1 MDALREWRAY
11 YELRPWGDPWRRS
24 GRQVTLLAAAAGAKV
39 APDFEKLFL
48 PTYTGET
55 SEKITFQSEAEM
67 LAEVRKVPAFAAQ
80 LEAREAAR

>member
-1 MDALREWRAY
+1 MDAIREWRAY

-48 PTYTGET
+48 PTYTGE
-55 SEKITFQSEAEM
+55 EITFQSEAEM
-67 LAEVRKVPAFAAQ
+67 LAELRKVPAFAAQ
-80 LEAREAAR
+80 LDAREAAR